1 MNFECLLNFVSV
13 FTITLEHGQVV
24 RHLLLVQGIE
34 GSNPSVPIFIRMGI
48 KTLDLFVKIN
58 TEFDFKLNIVFLSIL
73 L

>member
-1 MNFECLLNFVSV
+1 
-13 FTITLEHGQVV
+13 
-24 RHLLLVQGIE
+24 
-34 GSNPSVPIFIRMGI
+34 MGI